1 MNATLIKVLCVVVS
15 VAMVVSVPGPAECRQ
30 RYKTCLSRGKSG
42 DYCERMKYKC
52 VHVYCVYRSNH
63 LKRKS
68 SVVVLLSCLAR
79 HEVPTLLWDEL
90 FGN

>member
-1 MNATLIKVLCVVVS
+1 MDATLIKVLCVVVS
-15 VAMVVSVPGPAECRQ
+15 VAMVVSVPGPDECRQ
-30 RYKTCLSRGKSG
+30 RYKTCLSGGKLE

-52 VHVYCVYRSNH
+52 VYVYCVHRSNQ

-79 HEVPTLLWDEL
+79 HGLPPTLV
-90 FGN
+90 G